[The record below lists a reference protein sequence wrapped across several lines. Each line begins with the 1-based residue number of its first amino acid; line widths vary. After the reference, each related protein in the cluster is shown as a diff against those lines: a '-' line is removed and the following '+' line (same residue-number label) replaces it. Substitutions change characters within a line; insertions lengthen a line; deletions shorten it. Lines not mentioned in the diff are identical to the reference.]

1 MRRPPDP
8 WTRGGADPN
17 SRPRT
22 LQSVAPHEPIHC
34 TSRLRLVR
42 PAPDREVLGRVAP
55 LAAALA
61 RNTLALAECSDG
73 DLAAAVLA
81 QAERVAA
88 LLRRAAS

>member
-8 WTRGGADPN
+8 RTRGGGDLD
-17 SRPRT
+17 SHPRA
-22 LQSVAPHEPIHC
+22 LHNAPDEQVKC
-34 TSRLRLVR
+34 TPRLRLVR